1 MKERASG
8 LVDNKNDRPSRTPK
22 LLFSGL
28 LYTDHRSRYVPQRNY
43 RDNRCDPSVF
53 IGRARSHRNDGFLR
67 SSGDLWIADI
77 ERFVADESYDSLC
90 DAIDLSLCDAS
101 RAVQGQWFSRSR
113 LNIQRKHVRV
123 LP

>member
-28 LYTDHRSRYVPQRNY
+28 LYTDDRSRYVPQRNY
-43 RDNRCDPSVF
+43 RDNRCNPSFF

-67 SSGDLWIADI
+67 SPGDLWIADV
-77 ERFVADESYDSLC
+77 ERLVAIVSYDPLC
-90 DAIDLSLCDAS
+90 DSFVLSICYTS
-101 RAVQGQWFSRSR
+101 
-113 LNIQRKHVRV
+113 
-123 LP
+123 